1 MIKPRKT
8 MANAKTYQI
17 YNEARKQKVRL
28 DLNENAWGC
37 SPKVMAAIKNTTA
50 EDVSLYP
57 EYGPFI
63 KKLAH
68 HYHISPE
75 NLLISNGADD
85 SIRCVYDSLVE
96 EGDEILLPVPNY
108 GMFDI
113 YGRIRGAKTI
123 EILYRQDF
131 SFPTQKVLEI
141 ASEKT
146 KLIIIVNPANPLG
159 TTIPETELIEIL
171 TKARDS
177 FILLDETYFH
187 FMGKSYINF
196 IHQFENLIIVQTFS
210 KAYGLTGLRLGCLFS
225 NRENIH
231 HLSKVNL
238 PFAVNSLALNA
249 ASAALDDQQFIN
261 DVVKN
266 VQIESQFLQHELN
279 KLGIETSPCHTNFL
293 LIKVGEIADHI
304 YQRLQNQGILLR
316 NLGRYPLLK
325 GYLRISIGR
334 REDNLKFLECFK
346 LELSHS
352 RNDYPE

>member
-37 SPKVMAAIKNTTA
+37 SPQVLEVIKKSTV

-57 EYGPFI
+57 EYDPFI
-63 KKLAH
+63 KKLAQ

-75 NLLISNGADD
+75 NLIISNGADD
-85 SIRCVYDSLVE
+85 SIRCVFDCLVE

-113 YGRIRGAKTI
+113 YGRIRGAKTV
-123 EILYRQDF
+123 EILYHQDF
-131 SFPTQKVLEI
+131 SFPTQKILEI
-141 ASEKT
+141 ASKKT

-159 TTIPETELIEIL
+159 TTIPENELIEIL
-171 TKARDS
+171 ETARDS

-187 FMGKSYINF
+187 FVGKSYIDF
-196 IHQFENLIIVQTFS
+196 IHQFENLVIIQTFS

-225 NRENIH
+225 SSENIH
-231 HLSKVNL
+231 HLAKVNL
-238 PFAVNSLALNA
+238 PFAVNSLVLNA
-249 ASAALDDQQFIN
+249 ASAALDDQQFIK

-266 VQIESQFLQHELN
+266 VQIESQFLQHELS
-279 KLGIETSPCHTNFL
+279 KLGIETRPCHTNFL
-293 LIKVGEIADHI
+293 LMKVGEKADQI
-304 YQRLQNQGILLR
+304 YRQFQNHGILLR
-316 NLGRYPLLK
+316 NLGKYPLLT
-325 GYLRISIGR
+325 GYLRISIGQ
-334 REDNLKFLECFK
+334 REDNLKFLECLK
-346 LELSHS
+346 SELSCS
-352 RNDYPE
+352 NNGNME